1 MRPIPADLTEALEDW
16 HTTYRRL
23 AAHPCSALRRRLI
36 RLSCDVLSH
45 PYWGGGRSAAARAAL
60 FAAGRGGGSGHGSH
74 PGRG

>member
-16 HTTYRRL
+16 HATYRRL
-23 AAHPCSALRRRLI
+23 AARPCSDLRRRLI
-36 RLSCDVLSH
+36 RLQCDVLSH

-60 FAAGRGGGSGHGSH
+60 FAAGRGGRSGHGSH